1 MASSQTP
8 VPSGRSGSR
17 RADPFAQLTEGDGL
31 SAPAPGEATQFFMA
45 QAGVTRRNP
54 PSKIALSLLLGI
66 GLPVGLLY
74 LLSITDVVPLTVKRV
89 DAVTGEEVET
99 QLFSSEGVSGLK
111 EKLLGG
117 GGPKPAP
124 VVPAKPPSTVAH
136 ATSTAT
142 PPKAKPAAGTERAA
156 ALYALD
162 EKEDVGPVARKAAE
176 VTATDGLESGGPPA
190 DNIARVVG
198 DRQKAFQDCVEQ
210 ELRKNPSFRGGKV
223 ALTVTLGSSGAVRSA
238 ALDRRDLDS
247 GTVGECLKS
256 TARKML
262 FASFSGDDV
271 QVVIPLVLTS
281 AH

>member
-1 MASSQTP
+1 MA
-8 VPSGRSGSR
+8 V
-17 RADPFAQLTEGDGL
+17 AKA
-31 SAPAPGEATQFFMA
+31 APA
-45 QAGVTRRNP
+45 V
-54 PSKIALSLLLGI
+54 
-66 GLPVGLLY
+66 
-74 LLSITDVVPLTVKRV
+74 
-89 DAVTGEEVET
+89 
-99 QLFSSEGVSGLK
+99 
-111 EKLLGG
+111 
-117 GGPKPAP
+117 
-124 VVPAKPPSTVAH
+124 
-136 ATSTAT
+136 AT
-142 PPKAKPAAGTERAA
+142 PASPATAGKTRPAAGTERAA

-162 EKEDVGPVARKAAE
+162 EKEDVGPVARKAAD
-176 VTATDGLESGGPPA
+176 VTSADNLENGGPPA

-223 ALTVTLGSSGAVRSA
+223 ALTVTLGSSGAVKSA
-238 ALDRRDLDS
+238 SLDRRDLES